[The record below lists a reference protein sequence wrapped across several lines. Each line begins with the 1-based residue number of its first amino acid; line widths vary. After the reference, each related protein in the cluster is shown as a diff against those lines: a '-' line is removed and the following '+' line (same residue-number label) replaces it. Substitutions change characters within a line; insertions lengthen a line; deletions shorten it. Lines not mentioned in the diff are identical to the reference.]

1 MKMGR
6 MTTQQRADAER
17 NTASVAEALEQVK
30 RDLGNVSI
38 YEISRMSLYRR
49 IADKTG
55 ISVKSVAY
63 KLNHVL

>member
-38 YEISRMSLYRR
+38 CEISRMSLYRR